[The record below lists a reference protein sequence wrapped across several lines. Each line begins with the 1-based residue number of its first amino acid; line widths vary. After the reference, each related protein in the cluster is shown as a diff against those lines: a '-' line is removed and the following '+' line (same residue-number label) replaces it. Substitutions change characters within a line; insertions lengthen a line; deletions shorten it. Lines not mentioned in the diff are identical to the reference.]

1 MNFKN
6 YKIKF
11 CLVAFFLL
19 VFCIFPQIVLAAQN
33 EQATITITLQDIYQ
47 EMKETRKEIQ
57 EIKQD
62 MVTKEDLAK
71 TEQNLQT
78 QINNIHEEI
87 NNVQQQVTA
96 IWQTMIGFIVALVV
110 TLLSIKYFVFQADIE
125 KTKNSL
131 LQSNEFKLQIKD
143 YIKDIINNTKR
154 IL

>member
-6 YKIKF
+6 HKIKF

-19 VFCIFPQIVLAAQN
+19 VFCIFPQMVLAAQN

-47 EMKETRKEIQ
+47 EMKEMRKE
-57 EIKQD
+57 
-62 MVTKEDLAK
+62 MATKEDLAK
-71 TEQNLQT
+71 TEQNLQV
-78 QINNIHEEI
+78 QINNVHEEISNVHEEI